1 MIGVL
6 KSKGVPVVWVGLP
19 AVRGPKATSDMLF
32 LDALYRDAAGKA
44 GITYVDVWD
53 GFVDEAGR
61 FLQRGP
67 DFEGQP
73 RNLRS
78 YDGVYFTQAGARKL
92 AHYVEREVTRLL
104 AARSG
109 PVTLPTEPA
118 TPDANAQPGQ
128 PAPRP
133 LAGPIVP
140 LVASS
145 VSTDQL
151 LGGAGSRPAPVDA
164 LAARTL
170 VKGEPLA
177 PPAGRAD
184 DFVWPRREIGREQA
198 KGETPVAAVS
208 PDGTPAP
215 AAPGTPAAPPKPKK
229 TVPASLV
236 TVRQSVRSKPPSG
249 AACAA
254 AGSARTAP
262 AGECRPL
269 GVGARLL
276 HALILATQRRPGR
289 AWQRPSARNDASRFQ

>member
-1 MIGVL
+1 
-6 KSKGVPVVWVGLP
+6 GLP
-19 AVRGPKATSDMLF
+19 AVRGAKPTSDMLF

-61 FLQRGP
+61 FLPRGP

-109 PVTLPTEPA
+109 PITLPTEPA

-140 LVASS
+140 LVESS
-145 VSTDQL
+145 V
-151 LGGAGSRPAPVDA
+151 
-164 LAARTL
+164 
-170 VKGEPLA
+170 
-177 PPAGRAD
+177 
-184 DFVWPRREIGREQA
+184 
-198 KGETPVAAVS
+198 
-208 PDGTPAP
+208 
-215 AAPGTPAAPPKPKK
+215 
-229 TVPASLV
+229 
-236 TVRQSVRSKPPSG
+236 
-249 AACAA
+249 
-254 AGSARTAP
+254 
-262 AGECRPL
+262 
-269 GVGARLL
+269 
-276 HALILATQRRPGR
+276 
-289 AWQRPSARNDASRFQ
+289 